1 MKIVWNVLLGIAIIV
16 LAYLCYASIMG
27 PINFEKTKNQR
38 EKAIIARLIDI
49 RRAQQEFR
57 SLNKQQYTTSF
68 DSLIDF
74 VNTQKLPIV
83 AKEGVLS
90 DEQLE
95 SGLTERKAIEI
106 IEKAKKTNNWAEVK
120 KLGLENFS
128 RDTIWVPVKDT
139 IFSKD
144 YNADSLRFVPYGNGA
159 VFQMD
164 SVNTTTESGA
174 PIYLLEVKTPYETYL
189 SDLDRQ
195 ELINL
200 IDMQKKLNRYPGLKF
215 GDLEIPNNNAGN
227 WE

>member
-1 MKIVWNVLLGIAIIV
+1 MKTVWNVLLGIAIIV

-27 PINFEKTKNQR
+27 PINFDKTRNQR
-38 EKAIIARLIDI
+38 EKAIIARLMDI
-49 RRAQQEFR
+49 RKAQQEFR
-57 SLNKQQYTTSF
+57 SLHKQQYTTSF

-95 SGLTERKAIEI
+95 SGLTERKAVEI
-106 IEKAKKTNNWAEVK
+106 IEKAKKTNNWNEVK

-139 IFSKD
+139 IFSKNF
-144 YNADSLRFVPYGNGA
+144 NADSLRYVPFGNGA

-174 PIYLLEVKTPYETYL
+174 PIYLLEVKTPYESYL

-215 GDLEIPNNNAGN
+215 GDLEVPNNNAGN

>member
-1 MKIVWNVLLGIAIIV
+1 MKTVWNVLLGIAIIV

-27 PINFEKTKNQR
+27 PINFDKTRNQR
-38 EKAIIARLIDI
+38 EKAIIARLMDI
-49 RRAQQEFR
+49 RKAQQEFR
-57 SLNKQQYTTSF
+57 SLHKQQYTTSF

-95 SGLTERKAIEI
+95 SGLTERKAVEI
-106 IEKAKKTNNWAEVK
+106 IQKAKKTNNWNEVK

-139 IFSKD
+139 IFSKSF
-144 YNADSLRFVPYGNGA
+144 NADSLRYVPFGNGA

-164 SVNTTTESGA
+164 SINTTTESGA
-174 PIYLLEVKTPYETYL
+174 PIYLLEVKTPYESYL

-200 IDMQKKLNRYPGLKF
+200 IDKQKKLNRYPGLKF
-215 GDLEIPNNNAGN
+215 GDLEVPNNNAGN

>member
-1 MKIVWNVLLGIAIIV
+1 MKTVWNVLLGIAIIV

-38 EKAIIARLIDI
+38 EKAIIARLMDI

-57 SLNKQQYTTSF
+57 SLHKQQYTTSF

-95 SGLTERKAIEI
+95 SGLTEKKAIEI

-200 IDMQKKLNRYPGLKF
+200 IDMASKS
-215 GDLEIPNNNAGN
+215 
-227 WE
+227 

>member
-27 PINFEKTKNQR
+27 PINFDKTRNQR
-38 EKAIIARLIDI
+38 EKAIIARLMDI
-49 RRAQQEFR
+49 RKAQQEFR
-57 SLNKQQYTTSF
+57 SLHKQQYTTSF

-95 SGLTERKAIEI
+95 SGLTERKAVEI
-106 IEKAKKTNNWAEVK
+106 IEKAKKTNNWNEVK

-139 IFSKD
+139 IFSKNF
-144 YNADSLRFVPYGNGA
+144 NADSLRYVPFGNGA

-174 PIYLLEVKTPYETYL
+174 PIYLLEVKTPYESYL

-215 GDLEIPNNNAGN
+215 GDLEVPNNNAGN

>member
-1 MKIVWNVLLGIAIIV
+1 MKTVWNVLLGIAIIV

-27 PINFEKTKNQR
+27 PINFDKTRNQR
-38 EKAIIARLIDI
+38 EKAIIARLMDI
-49 RRAQQEFR
+49 RKAQQEFR
-57 SLNKQQYTTSF
+57 SLHKQQYTTSF

-95 SGLTERKAIEI
+95 SGLTERKAVEI
-106 IEKAKKTNNWAEVK
+106 IEKAKKTNNWNEVK

-139 IFSKD
+139 IFSKSF
-144 YNADSLRFVPYGNGA
+144 NADSLRYVPFGNGA

-164 SVNTTTESGA
+164 SINTTTESGA
-174 PIYLLEVKTPYETYL
+174 PIYLLEVKTPYESYL

-200 IDMQKKLNRYPGLKF
+200 IDKQKKLNRYPGLKF
-215 GDLEIPNNNAGN
+215 GDLEVPNNNAGN

>member
-1 MKIVWNVLLGIAIIV
+1 MKTVWNVLLGIAIIV

-27 PINFEKTKNQR
+27 PINFDKTRNQR
-38 EKAIIARLIDI
+38 EKAIIARLMDI
-49 RRAQQEFR
+49 RKAQQEFR
-57 SLNKQQYTTSF
+57 SLHKQQYTTSF

-95 SGLTERKAIEI
+95 SGLTERKAVEI
-106 IEKAKKTNNWAEVK
+106 IEKAKKTNNWNEVK

-139 IFSKD
+139 IFSKNF
-144 YNADSLRFVPYGNGA
+144 NADSLRYVPFGNGA

-164 SVNTTTESGA
+164 SINTTTESGA
-174 PIYLLEVKTPYETYL
+174 PIYLLEVKTPYESYL

-200 IDMQKKLNRYPGLKF
+200 IDKQKKLNRYPGLKF
-215 GDLEIPNNNAGN
+215 GDLEVPNNNAGN